1 MQARPQGR
9 PKVRRQKPHMNQ
21 LEQAR
26 AQIDTVDRQMAALFE
41 QRMAAVRQV
50 IEYKQAT
57 GMPIL
62 DSGREAQVIEKNT
75 AYIAEEV
82 LRPYYADLLRA
93 QMALSRQYQAYVLGR
108 DVVAHQGAEGAY
120 SHIALTR
127 LFPRARALS
136 LATFDEVFDTVQDGR
151 AAYGVIPFE
160 NSTAGDVSDVLDL
173 LYNHSLYIVQMYD
186 LPIRHNLLGVPGAH
200 LRDVTDVYG
209 HPQALRQSEAFLT
222 KTGLATHSWPPQAP
236 NNALAAQYVAA
247 QKDPTKAATASA
259 EAAALYGLEVLAEDI
274 NTDSDNTTRFIV
286 VGKEP
291 PVGGDRFCLLFTV
304 DNKPGALALVIQA
317 VAEAGFNMECIKS
330 RPRPHVPF
338 EYYFYIELVGAHQPD
353 RERLMERMS
362 SICETV
368 RLLGTYTK

>member
-136 LATFDEVFDTVQDGR
+136 LATFDEVFDAVQDGR

-236 NNALAAQYVAA
+236 NNALAAQYVSA

-338 EYYFYIELVGAHQPD
+338 EYYFYIELVGAPQPD

>member
-136 LATFDEVFDTVQDGR
+136 LATFDEVFDAVQDGR

-338 EYYFYIELVGAHQPD
+338 EYYFYIELVGAPQPD

>member
-1 MQARPQGR
+1 
-9 PKVRRQKPHMNQ
+9 MNQ

-127 LFPRARALS
+127 LFPRAKALS
-136 LATFDEVFDTVQDGR
+136 LATFDEVFDAVQDGR

-236 NNALAAQYVAA
+236 NNALAAQYGMKPVLSVKEKTDIINDCFRELAGLDKKYSYTERTIRNWDA
-247 QKDPTKAATASA
+247 GGCPFNGYSTLYNAVELKAWCFKIVRELRMKESIVKPI
-259 EAAALYGLEVLAEDI
+259 YGMTEE
-274 NTDSDNTTRFIV
+274 
-286 VGKEP
+286 E
-291 PVGGDRFCLLFTV
+291 
-304 DNKPGALALVIQA
+304 
-317 VAEAGFNMECIKS
+317 MS
-330 RPRPHVPF
+330 RKARRH
-338 EYYFYIELVGAHQPD
+338 
-353 RERLMERMS
+353 
-362 SICETV
+362 
-368 RLLGTYTK
+368 

>member
-1 MQARPQGR
+1 
-9 PKVRRQKPHMNQ
+9 MNQ

-127 LFPRARALS
+127 LFPRAKALS
-136 LATFDEVFDTVQDGR
+136 LATFDEVFDAVQDGR

-222 KTGLATHSWPPQAP
+222 KMGLATHAWPPQAP

-304 DNKPGALALVIQA
+304 DNKPGALARVIQA

-338 EYYFYIELVGAHQPD
+338 EYYFYIEPVGAHQPD

-368 RLLGTYTK
+368 RLLGAYTK

>member
-108 DVVAHQGAEGAY
+108 DVVAPQGAEGAY

-136 LATFDEVFDTVQDGR
+136 LATFDEVFDAVQDGR

>member
-1 MQARPQGR
+1 
-9 PKVRRQKPHMNQ
+9 
-21 LEQAR
+21 
-26 AQIDTVDRQMAALFE
+26 
-41 QRMAAVRQV
+41 
-50 IEYKQAT
+50 
-57 GMPIL
+57 MP
-62 DSGREAQVIEKNT
+62 
-75 AYIAEEV
+75 
-82 LRPYYADLLRA
+82 
-93 QMALSRQYQAYVLGR
+93 LSCQYQAYVLGR

-136 LATFDEVFDTVQDGR
+136 LATFDEVFDAVQDGR

-222 KTGLATHSWPPQAP
+222 KTGLAIHSWPPQAP

>member
-1 MQARPQGR
+1 
-9 PKVRRQKPHMNQ
+9 MNQ

-136 LATFDEVFDTVQDGR
+136 LATFDEVFDAVQDGR

-259 EAAALYGLEVLAEDI
+259 EAAVLYGLEVLAEDI

>member
-136 LATFDEVFDTVQDGR
+136 LATFDEVFDAVQDGR

-362 SICETV
+362 SICKTV

>member
-1 MQARPQGR
+1 M
-9 PKVRRQKPHMNQ
+9 
-21 LEQAR
+21 
-26 AQIDTVDRQMAALFE
+26 
-41 QRMAAVRQV
+41 
-50 IEYKQAT
+50 
-57 GMPIL
+57 
-62 DSGREAQVIEKNT
+62 
-75 AYIAEEV
+75 
-82 LRPYYADLLRA
+82 
-93 QMALSRQYQAYVLGR
+93 LGR

-136 LATFDEVFDTVQDGR
+136 LATFDEVFDAVQDGR

>member
-136 LATFDEVFDTVQDGR
+136 LATFDEVFDAVQDGR

-186 LPIRHNLLGVPGAH
+186 LPIRHNLLGVPGAP
-200 LRDVTDVYG
+200 LRDVTDVDG

>member
-136 LATFDEVFDTVQDGR
+136 LATFDEVFDAVQDGR

-259 EAAALYGLEVLAEDI
+259 EAAALYGLVVLAEDI

>member
-1 MQARPQGR
+1 
-9 PKVRRQKPHMNQ
+9 MNQ

-75 AYIAEEV
+75 AYIAEDV

-93 QMALSRQYQAYVLGR
+93 QMAFSRQYQAYVLGR

-136 LATFDEVFDTVQDGR
+136 LATFDEVFDAVQDGR

>member
-136 LATFDEVFDTVQDGR
+136 LATFDEVFDAVQDGR

-338 EYYFYIELVGAHQPD
+338 EYYFYSGLVGAHQPD

>member
-1 MQARPQGR
+1 
-9 PKVRRQKPHMNQ
+9 MNQ

-26 AQIDTVDRQMAALFE
+26 AQIDTMDRQMAALFE

-136 LATFDEVFDTVQDGR
+136 LATFDEVFDAVQDGR

-222 KTGLATHSWPPQAP
+222 KTGLAAHSWPPQAP

>member
-1 MQARPQGR
+1 MQVRPQGR

-136 LATFDEVFDTVQDGR
+136 LATFDEVFDAVQDGR

-362 SICETV
+362 SICKTV